1 MLLAGGEFG
10 PVYLHTQPFLFQKHL
25 QYKLI
30 NNNIMIAIIGVPM
43 VESNLISMDDQKVG
57 GNDLILVKVLFML
70 NTAMCF
76 TLGILLTRLF
86 RLSLVRLDMSMDCI
100 KLKLLVLE

>member
-1 MLLAGGEFG
+1 MGGGQFG

-30 NNNIMIAIIGVPM
+30 INNDIMIAVIRVPM
-43 VESNLISMDDQKVG
+43 VENNLTSMDDQKMG

-70 NTAMCF
+70 NTDMF
-76 TLGILLTRLF
+76 HF
-86 RLSLVRLDMSMDCI
+86 RYFIS
-100 KLKLLVLE
+100 